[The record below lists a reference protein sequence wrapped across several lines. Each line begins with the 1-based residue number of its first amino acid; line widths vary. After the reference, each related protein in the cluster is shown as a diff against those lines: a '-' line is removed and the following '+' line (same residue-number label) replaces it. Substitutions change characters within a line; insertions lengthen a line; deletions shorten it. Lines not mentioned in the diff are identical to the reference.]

1 MVKVAINGF
10 GRIGRLATRIL
21 VGHPELELV
30 AINSNGAVESSAH
43 LFKYDSTYGVYQGK
57 VETKENLLI
66 VDGHEIRYSR
76 EREPQNLPWSDLSVD
91 IVIDCTGKFTEKDQ
105 AALYKE
111 VGAKKVLLSSPGKNE
126 DVTLVMGVNEN
137 TYNADE
143 HFLIS
148 NASCTTNCLAPVVKV
163 LNESFGIE
171 KGLMTTVHAYTNDQL
186 VLDKSHRDLRRAR
199 AAALSI
205 IPTTTG
211 AAKSVSLVL
220 PELEGKLN
228 GLALRVPTP
237 TVSVVDLVIETQKP
251 VTKESV
257 NEAFEKAAAG
267 ELKGILDVTYDPVV
281 SVDFTGNDY
290 SAVIDAQL
298 TMVMGENQVKVLAW
312 YDNEWGY
319 TRRLI
324 EMAVYIAEK
333 GLS

>member
-10 GRIGRLATRIL
+10 GRIGRLATRML

-30 AINSNGAVESSAH
+30 AINSNGTVESSAH
-43 LFKYDSTYGVYQGK
+43 LFKYDSTYGTYQGK
-57 VETKENLLI
+57 VETKEGILV

-76 EREPQNLPWSDLSVD
+76 EREPQNLPWMDLNVD
-91 IVIDCTGKFTEKDQ
+91 IVIDCTGKFTERDK
-105 AALYKE
+105 ALLYKE
-111 VGAKKVLLSSPGKNE
+111 VGVKKVLLSSPGKGE
-126 DVTLVMGVNEN
+126 DVTLVMGVNEHM
-137 TYNADE
+137 YNPNE

-148 NASCTTNCLAPVVKV
+148 NASCTTNCLAPVAKV
-163 LNESFGIE
+163 LNETFGIE

-186 VLDKSHRDLRRAR
+186 ILDKSHKDLRRAR

-211 AAKSVSLVL
+211 AARSVALVL
-220 PELEGKLN
+220 PELKGKLN

-237 TVSVVDLVIETQKP
+237 TVSVVDLVVETKKP

-257 NEAFEKAAAG
+257 NAAFEEAAAG
-267 ELKGILDVTYDPVV
+267 SLKGIMDVTYDPVV
-281 SVDFTGNDY
+281 SVDLKGSDFSTIVDGD
-290 SAVIDAQL
+290 L
-298 TMVMGENQVKVLAW
+298 TMVIGDNQVKVLAW

-324 EMAVYIAEK
+324 DMTVYVAEK
-333 GLS
+333 GLQ